1 MTMPKMSGD
10 KLAREIK
17 AIRGTM
23 PVLLLTGFSEQVQG
37 KTHEDLGV
45 EGVMF
50 KPVIRSKLATAIFDI
65 LKKQSEKNV

>member
-1 MTMPKMSGD
+1 
-10 KLAREIK
+10 
-17 AIRGTM
+17 M

-50 KPVIRSKLATAIFDI
+50 KPVIRSKLATAIYDI